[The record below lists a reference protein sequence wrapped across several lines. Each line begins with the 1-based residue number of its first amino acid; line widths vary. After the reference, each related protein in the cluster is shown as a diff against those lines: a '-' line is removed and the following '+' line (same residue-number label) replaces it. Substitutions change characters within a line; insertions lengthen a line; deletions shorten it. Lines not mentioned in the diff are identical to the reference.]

1 MMDSPRVRRLIG
13 ADLLAEG
20 QRMERNDRQNQG
32 VVYLLDP
39 SNFMGTNMNQNP
51 VFWAAFWAGLASPV
65 SLYSAPASY
74 VPYINGYSV
83 ASSFAQVGVS
93 LTQSSLSAFDGRQPD
108 DPEDFAGHP
117 CA

>member
-1 MMDSPRVRRLIG
+1 
-13 ADLLAEG
+13 
-20 QRMERNDRQNQG
+20 MERNDRQNQG

-39 SNFMGTNMNQNP
+39 SNFIGTNMNQNP
-51 VFWAAFWAGLASPV
+51 VFWAAFWVGLASPV